1 MISVGRLDMGGGRD
15 KNKVRNKIET
25 QPLQTA
31 LEQRMTGA
39 RLVAAAGRE
48 MARPIT

>member
-31 LEQRMTGA
+31 LELRMTGA
-39 RLVAAAGRE
+39 RLVAVAGR
-48 MARPIT
+48 

>member
-1 MISVGRLDMGGGRD
+1 MKLSSNKTICANILKEYRPEY

-31 LEQRMTGA
+31 LELRMTGA
-39 RLVAAAGRE
+39 RLVADAGR
-48 MARPIT
+48 